1 MPGYFRSLT
10 DVQIFCNEE
19 IKKSHEKFSATLT
32 KTVTLIAAA
41 VPAEKVEEGELQ
53 LRQLNQDIE
62 TRLCVLR
69 QKKES
74 EPIPVGVK
82 QDDPGQTADS

>member
-32 KTVTLIAAA
+32 KTVALIAAG
-41 VPAEKVEEGELQ
+41 VPAEKVEEGEQQ

-62 TRLCVLR
+62 NRLALLK
-69 QKKES
+69 QKKEA
-74 EPIPVGVK
+74 EPIPVGVVK
-82 QDDPGQTADS
+82 QESEPDS